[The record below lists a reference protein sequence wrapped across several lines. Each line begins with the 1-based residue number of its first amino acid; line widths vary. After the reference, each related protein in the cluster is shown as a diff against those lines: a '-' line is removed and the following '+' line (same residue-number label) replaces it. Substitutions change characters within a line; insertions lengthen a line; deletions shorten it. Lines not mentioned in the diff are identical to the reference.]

1 MVSLRKLLLTG
12 TAALSLA
19 TAARAE
25 AVKHV
30 LLLSVDGLHEVDL
43 RRYVANHPGSALA
56 KLSHRGT
63 TFSNAFTTLPS
74 DSFPGMIAQ
83 FTGGTPKSTGVYYD
97 ASYTRDYYPAGSNCT
112 GPIGTATFYA
122 EPIDK
127 NLDDITAGGTLGKV
141 LTQIDPAK
149 LPERIIGGVCQPVY
163 PHEFLRVNTVFE
175 VIRNHGGHT
184 AWSDKHPAYEILSGP
199 SGTGIEDLFA
209 PEINAQV
216 TPQVPGQSVF
226 PAGSDYTQSY
236 SAVRAYD
243 AFKVKAVLNQIDG
256 LDSTGTQVT
265 YYTPS
270 IFGMN
275 FQAVSVGQ
283 KLAKSGPGDAA
294 GLVGGYLDAN
304 GTPGNALTLQ
314 LDFIEQSVSRM
325 VAALQLRGIYDETVF
340 MISAKHGQSPIDPA
354 ARRAI
359 KDTFSTVPANDG
371 YATDT
376 SDDASLIWLNPNQRT
391 PALYNKALADL
402 RANKT
407 ALGINQ
413 ILAREQLTQIFQN
426 PFKDTR
432 APDFLIVSDYGVIY
446 TGGSKLAEHG
456 GAANDDRHVAL
467 LVSAPGL
474 SGTTVDQTVFT
485 TQIAPTILGA
495 LRLSPNE
502 LQAVGEEG
510 TQVLPGLSGR
520 SKNGREHEDDNNRR

>member
-1 MVSLRKLLLTG
+1 MVSLRTLLLTG
-12 TAALSLA
+12 TAAFSI
-19 TAARAE
+19 TAAQAE
-25 AVKHV
+25 SIKHV

-43 RRYVANHPGSALA
+43 RRYVAGHPGSALA
-56 KLSHRGT
+56 KLSRRGT
-63 TFSNAFTTLPS
+63 TFSNAYTTLPS

-83 FTGGTPKSTGVYYD
+83 VTGGTPKSTGVYYD
-97 ASYTRDYYPAGSNCT
+97 ASFTRDYYPAGSNCT
-112 GPIGTATFYA
+112 GPIGAATFYA

-127 NLDDITAGGTLGKV
+127 NLNDITAGGTLGKP

-149 LPERIIGGVCQPVY
+149 LPLRIIGGVCQPVY
-163 PHEFLRVNTVFE
+163 PHNFLRVNTIFE

-216 TPQVPGQSVF
+216 TPAVPGQTAF
-226 PAGSDYTQSY
+226 PAGTDYTQSFQ
-236 SAVRAYD
+236 AVRAYD
-243 AFKVKAVLNQIDG
+243 DYKVKAVLNEIDG
-256 LDSTGTQVT
+256 LDSTGTQVN
-265 YYTPS
+265 YYTPA

-283 KLAKSGPGDAA
+283 KLAKSGPGDTP
-294 GLVGGYLDAN
+294 GLVGGYADAS
-304 GTPGNALTLQ
+304 GTPGNALSLQ
-314 LDFIEQSVSRM
+314 LDFIEQSVGKM
-325 VAALQLRGIYDETVF
+325 VSALQLRGIYDETVF
-340 MISAKHGQSPIDPA
+340 IISAKHGQSPINLA

-359 KDTFSTVPANDG
+359 KDTFDTVLANDG

-376 SDDASLIWLNPNQRT
+376 SDDASLIWLDPNKRT

-402 RANKT
+402 LAKKT
-407 ALGINQ
+407 ALGINH
-413 ILAREQLTQIFQN
+413 ILTRAELAQIFQN
-426 PFKDTR
+426 PFRDTR
-432 APDFLIVSDYGVIY
+432 VPDFFIVSDYGVIY

-456 GAANDDRHVAL
+456 GAADDDRHVAM

-474 SGTTVDQTVFT
+474 SGKSVSRTVFT

-502 LQAVGEEG
+502 LQAVVEEG

-520 SKNGREHEDDNNRR
+520 SEHEDEHEDR